1 MAGVLPGIMLT
12 VLFILVI
19 SLKSLVNPEIAP
31 PGPKTSAGEKWKA
44 TWDAMPMIT
53 VILISIGGIYFGVF
67 TPAEAAGVGAFLI
80 SAIALL
86 GGHMK
91 LGDFLPVLV
100 ETTQTTAM
108 LFFIIIGAAVFGPFL
123 SLASIPESLASGLA
137 ELNLGTWGALTAI
150 LITYII
156 LGTFLES
163 LSLVVITIPI
173 VFPII
178 TGLGINPIWFGVLVV
193 IVVEMGLITP
203 PVGLNVFVVKGVAGD
218 EISLAQVFA
227 GVFPFWVAML
237 VGLVILIA
245 FPSISLFLPSTMFN

>member
-1 MAGVLPGIMLT
+1 M
-12 VLFILVI
+12 
-19 SLKSLVNPEIAP
+19 
-31 PGPKTSAGEKWKA
+31 
-44 TWDAMPMIT
+44 
-53 VILISIGGIYFGVF
+53 
-67 TPAEAAGVGAFLI
+67 
-80 SAIALL
+80 
-86 GGHMK
+86 
-91 LGDFLPVLV
+91 
-100 ETTQTTAM
+100 
-108 LFFIIIGAAVFGPFL
+108 
-123 SLASIPESLASGLA
+123 
-137 ELNLGTWGALTAI
+137 
-150 LITYII
+150 
-156 LGTFLES
+156 
-163 LSLVVITIPI
+163 ITIPI